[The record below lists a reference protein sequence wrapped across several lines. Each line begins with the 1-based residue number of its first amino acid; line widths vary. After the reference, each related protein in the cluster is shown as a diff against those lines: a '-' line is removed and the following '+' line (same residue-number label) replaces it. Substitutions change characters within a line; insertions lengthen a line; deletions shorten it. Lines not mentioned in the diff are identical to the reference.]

1 MTIKGAKNRKNKIF
15 HILAIKYI
23 YMNLLL
29 LNYMF
34 ISSIYHQSN
43 NLYPNYNC
51 KRSTSYLNKF
61 IKKISRV
68 KKICSS
74 FFCSRFHMQAY
85 LTNNKLSF
93 MEFVQSISH
102 FGFFIQNSE
111 NIYNPHLYS
120 KLA

>member
-29 LNYMF
+29 LDYMF

-74 FFCSRFHMQAY
+74 FFCSRFPYLAY
-85 LTNNKLSF
+85 STRNRLSLGDF
-93 MEFVQSISH
+93 SQSISN
-102 FGFFIQNSE
+102 FLNFRE
-111 NIYNPHLYS
+111 
-120 KLA
+120 KLANFLDPSLYFKLL